1 VGSIG
6 ERHIHNLFA
15 LGIRDVILYRTI
27 GRPFRTLDRE
37 LPTFTNL
44 GDALR
49 QNPDLVLVCNPTSM
63 HLEIVR
69 KCLEHGCDVFVE
81 KPISNNMDQ
90 VAEIVELAIQRERIL
105 QVGFMMRFHP
115 CLVEIRRWINEG
127 LIGRLISIRS
137 VWGEFLPDWHPW
149 EDYRESYAARV
160 DLGGGPALTLSH
172 DIDVVV
178 WLAGRAKKLIA
189 IENRSSDLEVET
201 EHGIDVLIEFQNS
214 ITANINLNYYQKPPK
229 RQLEICGTEGFIHFD
244 YYLGRSVLNW
254 DLSTENEIAT
264 VPPGFERN
272 DLFMWELQDFIARAE
287 RKDYS
292 ERAMLYDAVE
302 SLRIAVAALNF
313 AQHSQF
319 QN

>member
-1 VGSIG
+1 
-6 ERHIHNLFA
+6 
-15 LGIRDVILYRTI
+15 
-27 GRPFRTLDRE
+27 
-37 LPTFTNL
+37 
-44 GDALR
+44 
-49 QNPDLVLVCNPTSM
+49 
-63 HLEIVR
+63 
-69 KCLEHGCDVFVE
+69 
-81 KPISNNMDQ
+81 MDQ